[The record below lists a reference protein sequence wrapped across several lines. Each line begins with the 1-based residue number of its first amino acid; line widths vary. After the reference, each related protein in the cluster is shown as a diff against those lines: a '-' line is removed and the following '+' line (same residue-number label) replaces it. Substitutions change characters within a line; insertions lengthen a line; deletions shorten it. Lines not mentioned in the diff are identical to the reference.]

1 MRRIWSTG
9 EILQARVGRRSFL
22 QGATALAGGAMLG
35 PLLPFPARA
44 ASGDLQIMAW
54 EGWELT

>member
-54 EGWELT
+54 EGW